1 MLSAA
6 NLGIL
11 SVMTADPATAPAGHR
26 PAIGEAR
33 HLTGAAPLANPWQ
46 ILVAIALLVVV
57 LDQASKAAVVATM
70 ALGATL
76 PIVPTLDLHHT
87 TNRGIAFGIAQN
99 FGDIHLPIAFAVV
112 LVLLA
117 VYRSLVG
124 RAMWMRLA
132 LALQVG
138 GAIGNIID
146 RLRIGAVTD
155 FISFHIDAIGFQFAI
170 FNVADAAI
178 SIGSVILVG
187 ALLLQR
193 DQ

>member
-1 MLSAA
+1 
-6 NLGIL
+6 
-11 SVMTADPATAPAGHR
+11 MTADPATAQADHSPAVANGR
-26 PAIGEAR
+26 PLLEAV
-33 HLTGAAPLANPWQ
+33 PLANPWRS
-46 ILVAIALLVVV
+46 LAMIAVVV
-57 LDQASKAAVVATM
+57 ILLDQASKAAVVANV
-70 ALGATL
+70 ALGATV
-76 PIVPTLDLHHT
+76 PIIPTLDLHHT
-87 TNRGIAFGIAQN
+87 TNRGIAFGFAQN

-124 RAMWMRLA
+124 RAQWVRLA

-178 SIGSVILVG
+178 TVGSVILVG

-193 DQ
+193 DR

>member
-1 MLSAA
+1 MLP
-6 NLGIL
+6 
-11 SVMTADPATAPAGHR
+11 VMTADHATAPVGHP
-26 PAIGEAR
+26 PAVEEAR
-33 HLTGAAPLANPWQ
+33 LLESEVQTVNPWRV
-46 ILVAIALLVVV
+46 LAAVATVVV
-57 LDQASKAAVVATM
+57 LLDQASKAAVVATI
-70 ALGATL
+70 AIGATV
-76 PIVPTLDLHHT
+76 PIIPTLDLHHT
-87 TNRGIAFGIAQN
+87 TNRAIAFGIAQN

-124 RAMWMRLA
+124 RASWMRLA

-146 RLRIGAVTD
+146 RLRFGAVTD

-178 SIGSVILVG
+178 TIGSVILV
-187 ALLLQR
+187 ATLLLQR

>member
-1 MLSAA
+1 MLSP
-6 NLGIL
+6 
-11 SVMTADPATAPAGHR
+11 MTADPATAQAGHS
-26 PAIGEAR
+26 PAVGEAH
-33 HLTGAAPLANPWQ
+33 HLPSAAPLANPWRT
-46 ILVAIALLVVV
+46 LGAIALVVVV

-70 ALGATL
+70 ALGTTL
-76 PIVPTLDLHHT
+76 PIIPTFDLHHT
-87 TNRGIAFGIAQN
+87 TNRGIAFGIGQN

-124 RAMWMRLA
+124 RAIWMRLA

-138 GAIGNIID
+138 GAVGNIID
-146 RLRIGAVTD
+146 RLRVGAVTE

-178 SIGSVILVG
+178 TVGSVILVG

>member
-1 MLSAA
+1 
-6 NLGIL
+6 
-11 SVMTADPATAPAGHR
+11 MTADHATAPAGHP
-26 PAIGEAR
+26 PAVEEAR
-33 HLTGAAPLANPWQ
+33 PLRGALQLANPWRV
-46 ILVAIALLVVV
+46 LAGVATVVV
-57 LDQASKAAVVATM
+57 LLDQASKAAVVATL
-70 ALGATL
+70 AIGATV
-76 PIVPTLDLHHT
+76 PVVPTLDLHHT
-87 TNRGIAFGIAQN
+87 TNRGIAFGIAQG
-99 FGDIHLPIAFAVV
+99 FGDVHLPIAFAVV

-124 RAMWMRLA
+124 RALWMRLA

-155 FISFHIDAIGFQFAI
+155 FISFHVDAIGFQFAI

-178 SIGSVILVG
+178 TIGSLILV
-187 ALLLQR
+187 ATLLLQR

>member
-1 MLSAA
+1 
-6 NLGIL
+6 
-11 SVMTADPATAPAGHR
+11 MTADHATAPAGHP
-26 PAIGEAR
+26 PAVEEAR
-33 HLTGAAPLANPWQ
+33 PLTDALRPANPWPV
-46 ILVAIALLVVV
+46 LAGVATVVV
-57 LDQASKAAVVATM
+57 LLDQASKAAVVATL
-70 ALGATL
+70 AIGATV

-87 TNRGIAFGIAQN
+87 TNRGIAFGIAQG
-99 FGDIHLPIAFAVV
+99 FGDVHLPIAFAVV

-124 RAMWMRLA
+124 RALWMRLA

-155 FISFHIDAIGFQFAI
+155 FISFHVDAIGFQFAI

-178 SIGSVILVG
+178 TIGSLILV
-187 ALLLQR
+187 ATLLLQR

>member
-1 MLSAA
+1 
-6 NLGIL
+6 
-11 SVMTADPATAPAGHR
+11 MTADPTTASADPSPTFTQAS
-26 PAIGEAR
+26 AS
-33 HLTGAAPLANPWQ
+33 AASPIADNPWRT
-46 ILVAIALLVVV
+46 LAVIASTVLV
-57 LDQASKAAVVATM
+57 LDQASKAAVVANL
-70 ALGATL
+70 ALGATV

-87 TNRGIAFGIAQN
+87 INRGIAFGLAQN
-99 FGDIHLPIAFAVV
+99 LGDIHLPIAFAVV

-124 RAMWMRLA
+124 RAVWMRLA